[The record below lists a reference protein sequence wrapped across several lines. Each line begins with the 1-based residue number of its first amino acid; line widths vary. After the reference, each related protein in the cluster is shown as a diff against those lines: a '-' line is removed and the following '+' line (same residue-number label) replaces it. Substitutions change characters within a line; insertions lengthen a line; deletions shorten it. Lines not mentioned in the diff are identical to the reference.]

1 MNARIGFVLK
11 NVGAALIAIAMAA
24 ALVFASSKAQAY
36 GTAVPGT
43 VVATETV
50 AVQQQSGYNNGWNGD
65 SNLPPQCQQ
74 YGYGGGYGNNYAGQA
89 AGGALGAAIGYAAG
103 RHSVNGGAI
112 AAVGGVIGALV
123 GNHIEQQSNQ
133 RQAYACQRIQQEQNA
148 PRLGQRVLVRLA
160 SGYQK
165 GQVVAVTVSGG
176 REYGPGEHVWV
187 VGYNHLMPAYGTAA
201 NTGGGGGQGG
211 YGN

>member
-1 MNARIGFVLK
+1 MNARIGFAMKNIAAVL
-11 NVGAALIAIAMAA
+11 M
-24 ALVFASSKAQAY
+24 ALVIGAGLIFASKAHAY

-50 AVQQQSGYNNGWNGD
+50 AVQRQPSYSNGWNGD

-74 YGYGGGYGNNYAGQA
+74 YGYGGYGNNYEGQA

-123 GNHIEQQSNQ
+123 GNHIEQQSSQ
-133 RQAYACQRIQQEQNA
+133 RQAYACQQIQQEQNA
-148 PRLGQRVLVRLA
+148 PRLGQRVLVRL
-160 SGYQK
+160 SDGYQK
-165 GQVVAVTVSGG
+165 GQVVSVTVSGG
-176 REYGPGEHVWV
+176 REYGPGERVWV
-187 VGYNHLMPAYGTAA
+187 VGYNHLMPAYDTAS
-201 NTGGGGGQGG
+201 NSVNGGGQGG